1 MLMNLNNKNTPF
13 FQAYPQI
20 PLFPIYG
27 YDNSEEA
34 EKDFDYMKQ
43 LYPRSSVKIQELIE
57 EACDKLEYEGSIMF
71 DEYPDR
77 LQLALLAN
85 NIYHQVAPSALSV
98 SSRPDT
104 EYAAIYDASDDSDDM
119 SNAHPEAELEPEE
132 ELVETASRHA
142 GGFPG
147 RPGRPMPP
155 PGHPGRPMPPP
166 PPPPGRPMPPP
177 PPPWRPAPPPPG
189 SDQPNWLRNLI
200 EVMLCNEMCQRRRRY
215 RSRKR
220 WM

>member
-147 RPGRPMPP
+147 
-155 PGHPGRPMPPP
+155 
-166 PPPPGRPMPPP
+166 
-177 PPPWRPAPPPPG
+177 
-189 SDQPNWLRNLI
+189 D
-200 EVMLCNEMCQRRRRY
+200 
-215 RSRKR
+215 RKSVV
-220 WM
+220 

>member
-1 MLMNLNNKNTPF
+1 MNPNNKNTPF
-13 FQAYPQI
+13 FQSYPQI

-43 LYPRSSVKIQELIE
+43 LYPRSSVQIQELIE

-77 LQLALLAN
+77 LQLALMAN
-85 NIYHQVAPSALSV
+85 KIYNQIAPSALSV
-98 SSRPDT
+98 TPQPDAQIDSQTTYVSGYEEETDVSATAFSSSR
-104 EYAAIYDASDDSDDM
+104 
-119 SNAHPEAELEPEE
+119 H
-132 ELVETASRHA
+132 H
-142 GGFPG
+142 G
-147 RPGRPMPP
+147 R
-155 PGHPGRPMPPP
+155 PGRPMPPP
-166 PPPPGRPMPPP
+166 PPPPPGRPGRPMPPP
-177 PPPWRPAPPPPG
+177 PPPWKPAPPPPG
-189 SDQPNWLRNLI
+189 PDHPNWLRNLI

>member
-1 MLMNLNNKNTPF
+1 MNLNNKNTPF

-166 PPPPGRPMPPP
+166 PPPPPGRPMP

>member
-1 MLMNLNNKNTPF
+1 MNPNNKNTPF

-43 LYPRSSVKIQELIE
+43 LYPRSSVQIQELIE

-77 LQLALLAN
+77 LQLALMAN
-85 NIYHQVAPSALSV
+85 KIYNQIAPSALSV
-98 SSRPDT
+98 TPQPDAQIDSQTTYVSGYEEETDVSATAFSSSR
-104 EYAAIYDASDDSDDM
+104 
-119 SNAHPEAELEPEE
+119 H
-132 ELVETASRHA
+132 H
-142 GGFPG
+142 G
-147 RPGRPMPP
+147 RPGRPI
-155 PGHPGRPMPPP
+155 PPP
-166 PPPPGRPMPPP
+166 PPPGRPGRPMPPP
-177 PPPWRPAPPPPG
+177 PPPWRPAPPPPAP
-189 SDQPNWLRNLI
+189 DHPNWLRNLI